1 MTALPKA
8 NLTPLPAAVLKRED
22 IAELSGLEVMQS
34 MQAGKLPPPPIAETA
49 NFTLVDVADGRVVF
63 EGMPSERFLNP
74 LGTVHGG
81 WIATLIDS
89 AMGCATHTKLKPG
102 QVYTTIEMKLN
113 YTRAVL
119 PQTGLVRCEGYVV
132 HAGGRIIF
140 TEARLTDKDGKILA
154 HGSETCL
161 VMDARQ

>member
-1 MTALPKA
+1 MTTVQAKIA
-8 NLTPLPAAVLKRED
+8 TSPLPAAPLKRED
-22 IAELSGLEVMQS
+22 IAGLSGLDIMLA

-49 NFTLVDVADGRVVF
+49 HFTLAEVGDGRVVF
-63 EGMPSERFLNP
+63 EGTPTPEFLNP

-89 AMGCATHTKLKPG
+89 AMGCATHTKLKAG
-102 QVYTTIEMKLN
+102 QIYTTIEMKLN

-132 HAGGRIIF
+132 HAGSRIIT
-140 TEARLTDKDGKILA
+140 TEARMTDANGKILA

-161 VMDARQ
+161 IMDAK